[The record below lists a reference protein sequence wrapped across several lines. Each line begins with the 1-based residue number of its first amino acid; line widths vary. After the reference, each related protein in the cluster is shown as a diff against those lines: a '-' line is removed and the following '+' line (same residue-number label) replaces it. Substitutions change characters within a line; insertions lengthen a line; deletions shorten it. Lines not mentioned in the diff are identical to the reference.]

1 MAVGQIVECQ
11 SRWDELQKAMG
22 CSLWK
27 ERLQFTG
34 PYGECTT
41 VVFVPIGL
49 DTGLTKVH
57 PTWAGT
63 FILDACVFLFP
74 CIHFA
79 LIDSDC
85 VPVTFFEF
93 EELWSFACGQTDVD
107 VEMGPATESPTR
119 PWVTVHKRARSV
131 DTGRS
136 EQPSEPP
143 TKLSRSGSG

>member
-49 DTGLTKVH
+49 DTGLTKYTPRGREPSSLTLVS
-57 PTWAGT
+57 
-63 FILDACVFLFP
+63 FSFP
-74 CIHFA
+74 A
-79 LIDSDC
+79 STL
-85 VPVTFFEF
+85 P
-93 EELWSFACGQTDVD
+93 
-107 VEMGPATESPTR
+107 
-119 PWVTVHKRARSV
+119 
-131 DTGRS
+131 
-136 EQPSEPP
+136 
-143 TKLSRSGSG
+143 